1 MAVVIRLQGLRV
13 TAGSQDIRNF
23 FTGLKIPDGGVHI
36 IGGERDEAFIIFAS
50 DEDARRAMTRSGGSI
65 KGSPVTLL
73 LSSKAEMQSMLEKST
88 RNVEREK
95 RRLLEE
101 NARRARRS
109 VDREPGRRSGSR
121 SGHTSPPRHQRASN
135 SDFLCVFLKGMPF
148 SVTEKDVLNFFSGL
162 LVDEIVLL
170 KNQKGQNNGRG
181 LVRFATREDASEGL
195 RRDRKYMGS
204 RYVEVYTTTED
215 DWHRA
220 VGSNTAGKVE
230 RERSPVRS
238 QRNPQYHARSQ
249 SPLAQRSTASS
260 NEEYCVFLENLSY
273 AVEKDD
279 IKKFFRNARLEDD
292 QILYMIGNDGRRTRS
307 AFVLFKSLR
316 DYSDATTYDKVMFFN
331 RWVFVRPISRENM
344 ITLLESQNM
353 DAQPEN
359 AGNPYD
365 SEEMCLFVRNLPF
378 DVRKVEIMD
387 FFLGFNVTEDRV
399 FLLHDDTGAGIGK
412 ALVLFQSEA
421 EATRALSL
429 NGRRFLGSEVALKCI
444 SHSQMRELG
453 VEPPVGQEQLLR
465 EERYSGRSNEVSCRP
480 GFVEYPDLRK
490 RHNSNIPMTNAQPQV
505 HESYDYEPYAEGRF
519 APQDGGNSIHGG
531 FDSSVQNFD
540 GPTCI
545 KLVNLPFQIKSEEI
559 YDFCYG
565 YRIIPGSVS
574 LQYDKSGATSAT
586 VVFESRPE
594 ALTAIE
600 ELSGRPIGARKI
612 QLLFV

>member
-50 DEDARRAMTRSGGSI
+50 DEDARRAMTRSGGII
-65 KGSPVTLL
+65 KGSPITLL
-73 LSSKAEMQSMLEKST
+73 LSSKAEMQNMLEKST

-95 RRLLEE
+95 RRLLEDDT
-101 NARRARRS
+101 RRARRS
-109 VDREPGRRSGSR
+109 VDHEPARRSGSR
-121 SGHTSPPRHQRASN
+121 SGHSSPPRHQRPSN
-135 SDFLCVFLKGMPF
+135 SDFLRVFLKGMPF
-148 SVTEKDVLNFFSGL
+148 SVTEKEVLNFFSGL
-162 LVDEIVLL
+162 RVDEIVLL
-170 KNQKGQNNGRG
+170 KNQKGQNNGKG
-181 LVRFATREDASEGL
+181 LVKFATREDASEGL

-204 RYVEVYTTTED
+204 RYVEVYTTTEE

-220 VGSNTAGKVE
+220 VSNMAGNVE

-238 QRNPQYHARSQ
+238 QRNPQHHARSH
-249 SPLAQRSTASS
+249 SPLAPRSTASS
-260 NEEYCVFLENLSY
+260 NEEYCVILENLSY
-273 AVEKDD
+273 AVGKHD
-279 IKKFFRNARLEDD
+279 IKKLFRSARLEDD
-292 QILYMIGNDGRRTRS
+292 QILYMIDSDGRRTRS
-307 AFVLFKSLR
+307 AFVLFRSLQ
-316 DYSDATTYDKVMFFN
+316 DYSDAITYDKIMFFN
-331 RWVFVRPISRENM
+331 RWVLIRPISRENM

-353 DAQPEN
+353 DAQPPEN
-359 AGNPYD
+359 SGNPYD

-399 FLLHDDTGAGIGK
+399 FLLHDNTGAGVGK

-429 NGRRFLGSEVALKCI
+429 NGRRFLGSEVTLKCI

-453 VEPPVGQEQLLR
+453 VEPPMVQEPLLR
-465 EERYSGRSNEVSCRP
+465 EERHSGRSNEVSFRP
-480 GFVEYPDLRK
+480 GGNEYPGLNT
-490 RHNSNIPMTNAQPQV
+490 RHAQS
-505 HESYDYEPYAEGRF
+505 HICGGGDYEPYAEGCF
-519 APQDGGNSIHGG
+519 APQDGDNGIHGG
-531 FDSSVQNFD
+531 FGSSVQNFD

-574 LQYDKSGATSAT
+574 LQYDESGGTKGSSAT